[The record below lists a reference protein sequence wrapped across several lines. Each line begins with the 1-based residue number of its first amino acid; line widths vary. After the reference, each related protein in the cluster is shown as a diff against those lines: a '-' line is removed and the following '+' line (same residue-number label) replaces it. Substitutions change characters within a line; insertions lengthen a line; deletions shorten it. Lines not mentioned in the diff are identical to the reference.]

1 MGHLRRAKERGV
13 HVLNE
18 AGALLASHDKL
29 MTAIRLA
36 AAGVPHPRTAHVDG
50 SSLLPSLTP
59 PYVVKP
65 RFGSWGRD
73 VYRCEDSL
81 QLAACLASLAGRP
94 WFERQG
100 VLVQELI
107 PPRGY
112 DLRVIVAGG
121 IVAGAIER
129 VAGDGEWRTNISLG
143 GWRRQT
149 DPPEEARALAVEAAA
164 ALGGDLVGVDLL
176 PDRRGGWTVLEINGA
191 VDFTA
196 RVLPRRRRRLR
207 RGRSRRSRRRTCSR
221 QLSRSPRPLAPRGLL
236 TTLPVLV
243 SPDATGHPGAGRA
256 GRAPVRCAFDRGQ
269 IRLPGHEAAL
279 AEGRP
284 DHRVLLGAGAL
295 VRRAQG
301 DRARH
306 RRQAPRRLA
315 LLLRRDLDGGRR
327 DRPRRQARPPVGD
340 RHSRAG

>member
-1 MGHLRRAKERGV
+1 
-13 HVLNE
+13 
-18 AGALLASHDKL
+18 

-121 IVAGAIER
+121 VVAGAIER

-176 PDRRGGWTVLEINGA
+176 PDRAAAGRCSRS
-191 VDFTA
+191 TA
-196 RVLPRRRRRLR
+196 PSTSRTSTPSTAATSSPRPLR
-207 RGRSRRSRRRTCSR
+207 RSHRRTCSR
-221 QLSRSPRPLAPRGLL
+221 QLSRSPSCLEDSLHTFRY
-236 TTLPVLV
+236 
-243 SPDATGHPGAGRA
+243 
-256 GRAPVRCAFDRGQ
+256 
-269 IRLPGHEAAL
+269 
-279 AEGRP
+279 
-284 DHRVLLGAGAL
+284 
-295 VRRAQG
+295 
-301 DRARH
+301 
-306 RRQAPRRLA
+306 
-315 LLLRRDLDGGRR
+315 
-327 DRPRRQARPPVGD
+327 
-340 RHSRAG
+340 

>member
-1 MGHLRRAKERGV
+1 MAFHLASRTLSPTNASLLDALRGVGLDARLTLPADLGAAHPGDVVLGRLDVMPTLEGVEPGMGHLRRAKERGV

-81 QLAACLASLAGRP
+81 QLAACLGSLAGRP

-107 PPRGY
+107 PPCGY

-176 PDRRGGWTVLEINGA
+176 PDQRGGWTVLEINGA
-191 VDFTA
+191 VDFT
-196 RVLPRRRRRLR
+196 
-207 RGRSRRSRRRTCSR
+207 
-221 QLSRSPRPLAPRGLL
+221 
-236 TTLPVLV
+236 
-243 SPDATGHPGAGRA
+243 
-256 GRAPVRCAFDRGQ
+256 
-269 IRLPGHEAAL
+269 HEYS
-279 AEGRP
+279 
-284 DHRVLLGAGAL
+284 
-295 VRRAQG
+295 
-301 DRARH
+301 
-306 RRQAPRRLA
+306 
-315 LLLRRDLDGGRR
+315 LDGG
-327 DRPRRQARPPVGD
+327 DVFAEAAQALAPAHVFETAV
-340 RHSRAG
+340 SIA

>member
-1 MGHLRRAKERGV
+1 MAFHLASGTLSPTNASLLDALRGVGLDARLTMPADLSAAHPGDVVLGRLDVMPTLEGVEPGMAHLRRAKERGV

-18 AGALLASHDKL
+18 PGTLLASHDKL

-50 SSLLPSLTP
+50 TSVLPSLAP

-81 QLAACLASLAGRP
+81 ELAACLASLAGRQ

-121 IVAGAIER
+121 IVVGAIER

-143 GWRRQT
+143 GWRRPT

-164 ALGGDLVGVDLL
+164 ALHGDLVGVDLL
-176 PDRRGGWTVLEINGA
+176 PDRSGGWTVLEINGA
-191 VDFTA
+191 VDFTSEYSLYGGDVFA
-196 RVLPRRRRRLR
+196 EVAEALTP
-207 RGRSRRSRRRTCSR
+207 
-221 QLSRSPRPLAPRGLL
+221 AHLL
-236 TTLPVLV
+236 ETAV
-243 SPDATGHPGAGRA
+243 
-256 GRAPVRCAFDRGQ
+256 AFG
-269 IRLPGHEAAL
+269 
-279 AEGRP
+279 
-284 DHRVLLGAGAL
+284 
-295 VRRAQG
+295 
-301 DRARH
+301 
-306 RRQAPRRLA
+306 
-315 LLLRRDLDGGRR
+315 
-327 DRPRRQARPPVGD
+327 
-340 RHSRAG
+340 